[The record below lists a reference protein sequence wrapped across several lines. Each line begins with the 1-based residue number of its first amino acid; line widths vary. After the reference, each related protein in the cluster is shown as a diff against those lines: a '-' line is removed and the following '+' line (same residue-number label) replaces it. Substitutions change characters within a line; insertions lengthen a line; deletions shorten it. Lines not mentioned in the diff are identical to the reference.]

1 MPTNRLAEKEKVQTY
16 AAVLLDGALAEGG
29 QARAMAVR
37 DEMDE
42 VARIMR
48 ANPTLTEALK
58 NAAYAPEDRNAL
70 VRGTFAGVDGAL
82 VDVLAVMAERGDTDL
97 LTRVCSAFEDAIQQ
111 KLNVT
116 IVDITTAV
124 DLDDRLREII
134 AKKAAADLGTEVI
147 LREHTDKSILG
158 GIIMSANGKQ
168 IDASVAAKLEAA
180 RGILK
185 MNADGG
191 ECS

>member
-1 MPTNRLAEKEKVQTY
+1 MPTNRLAEKEKVRTY

-29 QARAMAVR
+29 QVRAMAVR

-48 ANPTLTEALK
+48 ANPTLSEALK
-58 NAAYAPEDRNAL
+58 NAAYSPEDRNAL
-70 VRGTFAGVDGAL
+70 VRGTFAGVDEAL
-82 VDVLAVMAERGDTDL
+82 VGVLAVMAERGDTDL
-97 LTRVCSAFEDAIQQ
+97 LTRVCSSFEDAIQQ

-116 IVDITTAV
+116 IVDVTTAV

-134 AKKAAADLGTEVI
+134 AKKAATDLGTEVV

-180 RGILK
+180 RGVLK

-191 ECS
+191 EC